1 MVAMNNNAEHVV
13 ITGGAGYIGSALV
26 ARMLRLGYKVTA
38 IDSLLY
44 GGESLIPFMA
54 DPNFQFS
61 RQDINDPRCLK
72 NALSTKWPK
81 PKALFHLAGIV
92 GFPACQAIGT
102 QAAHHYNVIGTDNIV
117 TQAQKSKI
125 EKILYTSTYSVYG
138 QHDHAELID
147 ETSQATPES
156 LYAETKLAAEE
167 VIKEGDGTIL
177 RLATLFG
184 TSPRTRFDLIV
195 NQFVLDAFV
204 KRELLIYQRGY
215 TRSFIHVQDV
225 LDGLILA
232 LNAERV
238 NGKIYNLGC
247 DTGTYTKDEVVQMVI
262 KRLPDTFVEY
272 KDLTFGGDRRDI
284 AVSFAKIQDEL
295 GFTAK
300 ISVDDGVKEVVD
312 ALRWGMIR
320 EPNHIRY
327 RNAQF
332 MIS

>member
-1 MVAMNNNAEHVV
+1 MNNSADHVV

-54 DPNFQFS
+54 DPNFHFS

-72 NALSTKWPK
+72 NALSSKWQT
-81 PKALFHLAGIV
+81 PKAIFHLAGIV

-102 QAAHHYNVIGTDNIV
+102 QAAHHYNVIGTENVV
-117 TQAQKSKI
+117 TQAKKAKI
-125 EKILYTSTYSVYG
+125 DKILYTSTYSVYG
-138 QHDHAELID
+138 QHDHADLID
-147 ETSQATPES
+147 ESTQATPES

-167 VIKEGDGTIL
+167 IIKEGDGTIL

-195 NQFVLDAFV
+195 NQFVLDAFT

-232 LNAERV
+232 LNAENV
-238 NGKIYNLGC
+238 NAKIYNLGC
-247 DTGTYTKDEVVQMVI
+247 DTGTYTKDEVVRMVI
-262 KRLPDTFVEY
+262 KRLPDTFVEF

-284 AVSFAKIQDEL
+284 TVSFSKIQREL

-312 ALRWGMIR
+312 ALRWGLIR

>member
-1 MVAMNNNAEHVV
+1 MTEKKCHVV
-13 ITGGAGYIGSALV
+13 ITGGAGYIGSAMT
-26 ARMLRLGYKVTA
+26 ARMLRLGYQVTV
-38 IDSLLY
+38 IDNLLY
-44 GGESLIPFMA
+44 GGESLVPFMA
-54 DPNFQFS
+54 DPSFHFS
-61 RQDINDPRCLK
+61 RHDINDPRCLK
-72 NALSTKWPK
+72 NSIPTEWQAPT
-81 PKALFHLAGIV
+81 AVFHMAGIV
-92 GFPACQAIGT
+92 GFPACQAIGKE
-102 QAAHHYNVIGTDNIV
+102 AARYYNVNGTENILNQSV
-117 TQAQKSKI
+117 RSGITKFI
-125 EKILYTSTYSVYG
+125 FPSTYSVYG
-138 QHDHAELID
+138 HHDT
-147 ETSQATPES
+147 ETLVTEESETQPES

-167 VIKEGDGTIL
+167 IVRSGGGVSL

-184 TSPRTRFDLIV
+184 TSPRTRFDLVV

-225 LDGLILA
+225 LDGLLLA
-232 LNAERV
+232 LDADGVKGET
-238 NGKIYNLGC
+238 YNLGSAN
-247 DTGTYTKDEVVQMVI
+247 GNYSKDQVVRMVI

-284 AVSFAKIQDEL
+284 AVSFEKIKEKL

-300 ISVDDGVKEVVD
+300 ISVDDGVKEVVN
-312 ALRWGMIR
+312 ALRWGLIR